1 MTFEITEEFSIVG
14 QDKYNWTIVQKRVYK
29 EGKNKDE
36 EYEDVQGYFSSL
48 KDAKYRLAERL
59 AKTETN
65 FDQLNII
72 LDKIEKCNK

>member
-14 QDKYNWTIVQKRVYK
+14 LDKYNWSIVQKRTRESGEK
-29 EGKNKDE
+29 KGEQ
-36 EYEDVQGYFSSL
+36 YEDAQGYFPSL
-48 KDAKYRLAERL
+48 KLTKSRLAERL

>member
-29 EGKNKDE
+29 EGENKGG

-48 KDAKYRLAERL
+48 KDAKRRLAERL

-72 LDKIEKCNK
+72 LDKIEKCSE